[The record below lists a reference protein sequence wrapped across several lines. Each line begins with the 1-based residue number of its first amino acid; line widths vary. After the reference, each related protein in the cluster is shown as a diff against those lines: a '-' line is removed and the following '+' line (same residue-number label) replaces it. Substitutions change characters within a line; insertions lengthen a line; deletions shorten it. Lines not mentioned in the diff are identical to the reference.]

1 MTKQEIKQLSPLG
14 LAYIGDGIYELMT
27 RTRMI
32 KRGNMPVNKLHRLTV
47 SVVCAASQ
55 SASMELL
62 LNRLS
67 EEEEAVYRRGRNA
80 HSGHVP
86 KNADLQAYRRAT
98 GLEALFGYL
107 YLCGEMVRLHELY
120 EIIWQGLPDGLF
132 SSEDRDESP

>member
-80 HSGHVP
+80 
-86 KNADLQAYRRAT
+86 RRAT